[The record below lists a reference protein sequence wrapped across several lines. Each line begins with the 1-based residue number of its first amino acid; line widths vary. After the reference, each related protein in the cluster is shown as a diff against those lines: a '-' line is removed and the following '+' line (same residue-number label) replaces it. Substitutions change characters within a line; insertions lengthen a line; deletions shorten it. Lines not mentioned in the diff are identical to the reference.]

1 MILQYKDSKDRKNND
16 QSLISP
22 NINYKT
28 DSFNSIKKELQLNNK
43 EIKNETK
50 PIKANINIKDLNISK
65 NINDTKEH
73 PLLFYALGKVN
84 KEKINN
90 DNFPL
95 YTSQG
100 FRSSSNN
107 LIKRNLFSINS
118 SCFDELKKK
127 KEYSTIKKQK
137 LGENDYIKNFRLYNS
152 FHKFDVYNNCLNQE
166 TFNLAKK
173 KFYSRDRFSNIKKGL
188 LITKKEFNEQKNR
201 LINKGSK
208 SIDFKEK
215 RIELSFNKN
224 KNLEKNENLYQTI
237 NTETNINNKYFFKDP
252 NDYTKEELKSKEWRF
267 DRNYKKFIKHKN
279 WWLPNK

>member
-1 MILQYKDSKDRKNND
+1 MILQDKDSKDRKNND

-137 LGENDYIKNFRLYNS
+137 LAYLVRK
-152 FHKFDVYNNCLNQE
+152 
-166 TFNLAKK
+166 
-173 KFYSRDRFSNIKKGL
+173 
-188 LITKKEFNEQKNR
+188 
-201 LINKGSK
+201 
-208 SIDFKEK
+208 
-215 RIELSFNKN
+215 
-224 KNLEKNENLYQTI
+224 
-237 NTETNINNKYFFKDP
+237 
-252 NDYTKEELKSKEWRF
+252 
-267 DRNYKKFIKHKN
+267 
-279 WWLPNK
+279 